1 LKIITVQ
8 LSPSQIIKY
17 LEDKNFQK
25 FKVMMVYYHGNT
37 EKIFSEKDFIE
48 NSSLIQKIS
57 SIQEIVLVI

>member
-25 FKVMMVYYHGNT
+25 LKVMMVYYHGNT
-37 EKIFSEKDFIE
+37 EKIFSENDFIE